1 MALRSR
7 NWKKGRSIIKLQS
20 VHEATDESQSN
31 FRSSPSQNRRRRLRS
46 RKSEGR
52 KLFVNGRN
60 SNSESEIRDI
70 S

>member
-7 NWKKGRSIIKLQS
+7 NWKKGRPIIKLQS